1 MTTPN
6 RDMATQSWKVPVPDW
21 ILELADQCDRC
32 SQSAV
37 AKQLDVSPAM
47 INQTLKNAY
56 KGNLSRL
63 ETRVRGEFMKEVV
76 MCPVLGEIN
85 SRDCLD
91 HSGKKFSATNPLR
104 VQLFKACRTC
114 PNNRRNS

>member
-1 MTTPN
+1 MITAN
-6 RDMATQSWKVPVPDW
+6 RDMAQTSWAAPVPDW
-21 ILELADQCDRC
+21 ILVLAEQCDRS
-32 SQSAV
+32 SQSSV

-76 MCPVLGEIN
+76 MCPVLGEIS

-91 HSGKKFSATNPLR
+91 HSGRKFSATNPLR
-104 VQLFKACRTC
+104 VQLYKACRGC
-114 PNNRRNS
+114 PNNRRN